1 MLREPSEVTR
11 YLHRMVRSGYRPMY
25 SFDSACDYWA
35 NWLVLSKAE
44 FDSIVRHALDELK
57 GSEKAGQATLQS
69 QA

>member
-1 MLREPSEVTR
+1 
-11 YLHRMVRSGYRPMY
+11 MVRSGYRPMY